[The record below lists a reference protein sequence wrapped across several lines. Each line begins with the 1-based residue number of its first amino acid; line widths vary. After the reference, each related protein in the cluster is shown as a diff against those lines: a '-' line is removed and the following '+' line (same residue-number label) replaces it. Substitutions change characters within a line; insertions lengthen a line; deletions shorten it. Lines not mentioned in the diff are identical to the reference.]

1 VPIAVAAGNTHTCAI
16 TSDGTVWCWGANAGN
31 QLAVGGDGG
40 ITRGQ
45 NVLAPEKV
53 ALQASAV
60 AIAVGGE
67 HGYQTTPVTSRSPGR
82 MTVSPDEFS
91 CALLSDSTV
100 WCWGLVVERSP
111 YKSPVDDYTT
121 QRPLQI
127 SLPIGTVRTGGPR
140 GPTGALTPPTAIAA
154 NSGGACALFSSEGSV
169 WCWTLGVQIED
180 LPFYPPA
187 THVAGLPPATSIAAG
202 GNTTCATVQDGTVWC
217 WKAGQAPTQ
226 QVNPSDAGTPGPY
239 LVEQTDA
246 GASGPRLAVGIN
258 IAALQYCNGERFGS
272 AGACVADARC
282 IVSASN
288 QIECWLGDPPPSECS
303 PSCATPAVCCDG
315 QCIYNEACGPLSY
328 LHGAPFLITQGTG
341 LSAGEGACAIA
352 PDGELFC
359 WPSLGESYGEPAF
372 EPELQDVI
380 TVSAGANHVCAIAAD
395 SLWCWGDN
403 GYGQLGN
410 GTFVG
415 GDNPTLVIPSWSNGL
430 RIETDASS
438 GSGDDASDGGDD
450 GGAEDATVEGE
461 DGAAGDATV
470 GEDAGHEAGHD
481 ASADASSTDAGQ
493 QCQDAGETPG
503 AHGEPVTVSAGAS
516 CVLPAAITSN
526 TDLSPT
532 QCAVYGAPNGIIVG
546 SPTGAAPTLTIEAG
560 TTIAF
565 GPGTNL
571 IVGAET
577 SGWPNR
583 GPGALQVNGTQCQP
597 VVFTASGI
605 PNPGGW
611 GGVTFQQATAPSTVK
626 NLVVQYGGGGGQYI
640 VSGELGSVSSLRLDG
655 FGISGTPADFTVVL
669 QDVTLS
675 NNASGGFAFQG
686 KHTGPGPGSGTL
698 TVTDWPPGYAS
709 DPYLIDPDAVGLLTN
724 VSLSTAQAGAYV
736 HVAEPYTH
744 GGEEIDSSETWP
756 SIPIPYVL
764 GLSSEPTDP
773 GDNTLQVVAGAA
785 SNTLWTIAA
794 PNTLQFANGFR
805 IDIRTPGGAGPSG
818 AILANG
824 TSGAPIV
831 FEGLGGVP
839 QPGTWQGINFP
850 DGVYFTPSS
859 ITYARIDSA
868 GGVAGSSIDPL
879 SAINAG
885 SVCNS
890 CGCVTGPTIANVT
903 FSNLPTTSYAICAT
917 GAAQLTANEYAAD
930 NTFPSANAVYTLTAL
945 DAGTW
950 HCGQ

>member
-1 VPIAVAAGNTHTCAI
+1 MNDQTVWCWGFLDEKAGAALKQPTEMPGLKEPTAIAVGKDYVCALEGKSSYACWGTIVLSDSTGSSLQPLAYSTATPMPMDGAVRASLYATPASPLAAGDKAACALI
-16 TSDGTVWCWGANAGN
+16 ADGTIDCWGLNKDLLNGGRYGNGANSIPASVPDVDNAVAVAVGLQSACAVISGGRVACWGNGPLGDGLAKLSYSATRVWVSDLANATSVAVGDVIACAVADGTVWCWGGGALGNGNDNGSTVPVPVVGLGSTGDAGT
-31 QLAVGGDGG
+31 AGGDAASNEDALGPDDGG
-40 ITRGQ
+40 DFG
-45 NVLAPEKV
+45 
-53 ALQASAV
+53 
-60 AIAVGGE
+60 
-67 HGYQTTPVTSRSPGR
+67 
-82 MTVSPDEFS
+82 D
-91 CALLSDSTV
+91 
-100 WCWGLVVERSP
+100 
-111 YKSPVDDYTT
+111 
-121 QRPLQI
+121 
-127 SLPIGTVRTGGPR
+127 
-140 GPTGALTPPTAIAA
+140 AA
-154 NSGGACALFSSEGSV
+154 
-169 WCWTLGVQIED
+169 
-180 LPFYPPA
+180 
-187 THVAGLPPATSIAAG
+187 
-202 GNTTCATVQDGTVWC
+202 
-217 WKAGQAPTQ
+217 
-226 QVNPSDAGTPGPY
+226 SDAG
-239 LVEQTDA
+239 
-246 GASGPRLAVGIN
+246 
-258 IAALQYCNGERFGS
+258 
-272 AGACVADARC
+272 
-282 IVSASN
+282 
-288 QIECWLGDPPPSECS
+288 
-303 PSCATPAVCCDG
+303 
-315 QCIYNEACGPLSY
+315 
-328 LHGAPFLITQGTG
+328 
-341 LSAGEGACAIA
+341 
-352 PDGELFC
+352 
-359 WPSLGESYGEPAF
+359 
-372 EPELQDVI
+372 
-380 TVSAGANHVCAIAAD
+380 
-395 SLWCWGDN
+395 
-403 GYGQLGN
+403 
-410 GTFVG
+410 
-415 GDNPTLVIPSWSNGL
+415 
-430 RIETDASS
+430 
-438 GSGDDASDGGDD
+438 
-450 GGAEDATVEGE
+450 
-461 DGAAGDATV
+461 AGDATMA
-470 GEDAGHEAGHD
+470 GDAGPEGGGVDATGDTGASSMEAGP
-481 ASADASSTDAGQ
+481 SCPDAG
-493 QCQDAGETPG
+493 ATPG

-526 TDLSPT
+526 LDLSPA
-532 QCAVYGAPNGIIVG
+532 QCAVYGAPSGIIVG
-546 SPTGAAPTLTIEAG
+546 SPTGPTPTLTLEAG

-577 SGWPNR
+577 SGWPTN

-605 PNPGGW
+605 PSPGGW
-611 GGVTFQQATAPSTVK
+611 GGVTFQQATTASTVK

-756 SIPIPYVL
+756 SISIPYVL
-764 GLSSEPTDP
+764 GLTSEPTDP
-773 GDNTLQVVAGAA
+773 GANTLAVVAGAT

-859 ITYARIDSA
+859 ITYSKIDSA
-868 GGVAGSSIDPL
+868 GAVAGFSIDPL

-885 SVCNS
+885 AVCNA

-903 FSNLPTTSYAICAT
+903 FSNVPATSYAICAT
-917 GAAQLTANEYAAD
+917 GAAQLTANAYAAD
-930 NTFPSANAVYTLTAL
+930 NTFPSPANAVYTLTAL
-945 DAGTW
+945 DAGMW
-950 HCGQ
+950 RCGE